1 MSGSMFNLYLHQN
14 YVDFFSDIDDVVKAS
29 EYLSTAD
36 VLCGNW
42 SVSVISLLVFKYF
55 DIEPLDFSLHSVNF
69 AVNLRCE

>member
-14 YVDFFSDIDDVVKAS
+14 YVEFFTDIDDVVRAS

-42 SVSVISLLVFKYF
+42 NVSVI
-55 DIEPLDFSLHSVNF
+55 LHIIYIFLHIFCAS
-69 AVNLRCE
+69 

>member
-14 YVDFFSDIDDVVKAS
+14 YVEFFTDIDDVVRAS

-42 SVSVISLLVFKYF
+42 NVSVIFHIIYIF
-55 DIEPLDFSLHSVNF
+55 LHIFCAS
-69 AVNLRCE
+69 